1 MKPKEESPELREQLR
16 SSNFVQ
22 ISKCE
27 RSKDIKQLSKRQRKV
42 FDLLL
47 SGKHTVTQMTIKTGY
62 SDIRSYIKEI
72 RDKNIPVQDEW
83 VQKDDI
89 RFKRYWIPAEP
100 PHSNIESVNTV
111 GEVIKENFVD
121 LFERRGN
128 HYD

>member
-1 MKPKEESPELREQLR
+1 MKPKKEAPEGLNGSKRGQNISL
-16 SSNFVQ
+16 
-22 ISKCE
+22 SKCE
-27 RSKDIKQLSKRQRKV
+27 SKDRIKLSKRQKKV
-42 FDLLL
+42 FELLL
-47 SGKHTVTQMTIKTGY
+47 TGKYSVT
-62 SDIRSYIKEI
+62 DIKEI

-83 VQKDDI
+83 VQKDDT
-89 RFKRYWIPAEP
+89 RYKRYWIPAEP

>member
-1 MKPKEESPELREQLR
+1 MNTKKEAPEGLNGSKRGQNISL
-16 SSNFVQ
+16 
-22 ISKCE
+22 SKCE
-27 RSKDIKQLSKRQRKV
+27 QGKDIKQLSKRQRKV

-111 GEVIKENFVD
+111 GEVIQSDFKN
-121 LFERRGN
+121 LFERR
-128 HYD
+128 YDHE

>member
-1 MKPKEESPELREQLR
+1 MNAKKEAPEGLNGSKRGQNISL
-16 SSNFVQ
+16 
-22 ISKCE
+22 SKCE

-89 RFKRYWIPAEP
+89 RYKRYWIPAEP
-100 PHSNIESVNTV
+100 PHTDIENVKSV
-111 GEVIKENFVD
+111 GEVVQADFKD
-121 LFERRGN
+121 LFERRYN
-128 HYD
+128 HE

>member
-1 MKPKEESPELREQLR
+1 MKPKKEAPEGLNGSKRGQNISL
-16 SSNFVQ
+16 
-22 ISKCE
+22 SKCE
-27 RSKDIKQLSKRQRKV
+27 SKDIKQLSKRQRKV

-89 RFKRYWIPAEP
+89 RYKRYWIPAEP
-100 PHSNIESVNTV
+100 PHTDIENVKSV

>member
-1 MKPKEESPELREQLR
+1 MNAKKEAPEGLNGSKRGQ
-16 SSNFVQ
+16 NFSL
-22 ISKCE
+22 SKCE
-27 RSKDIKQLSKRQRKV
+27 RCKCTKLLSKRQRKV

-83 VQKDDI
+83 VQKADI
-89 RFKRYWIPAEP
+89 RFKRYWISAEP
-100 PHSNIESVNTV
+100 LHSNIESVNTV

-121 LFERRGN
+121 LFEKRGN

>member
-1 MKPKEESPELREQLR
+1 MKPKETPERLEPLQGQKD
-16 SSNFVQ
+16 FFTCV
-22 ISKCE
+22 CE
-27 RSKDIKQLSKRQRKV
+27 RSKDIKQLSMRQKKV
-42 FDLLL
+42 YDLLL
-47 SGKHTVTQMTIKTGY
+47 TGKHTVTQMTIKTGY

-100 PHSNIESVNTV
+100 PHSNIGGVNTV

-121 LFERRGN
+121 LFERRE
-128 HYD
+128 YD

>member
-1 MKPKEESPELREQLR
+1 MKPKEEAPEGLNGSKRGQNISL
-16 SSNFVQ
+16 
-22 ISKCE
+22 SKCE
-27 RSKDIKQLSKRQRKV
+27 SKDIKQLSKRQRKV

-89 RFKRYWIPAEP
+89 RYKRYWIPAEP

>member
-1 MKPKEESPELREQLR
+1 MKPKEEAPEGLNGSKRGQNISL
-16 SSNFVQ
+16 
-22 ISKCE
+22 SKCE
-27 RSKDIKQLSKRQRKV
+27 SKDIKQLSKRQRKV

-89 RFKRYWIPAEP
+89 RYKRYWIPAEP
-100 PHSNIESVNTV
+100 PHTDIENVKSV

>member
-1 MKPKEESPELREQLR
+1 MKPKEESPELREQFR

-22 ISKCE
+22 ISECE
-27 RSKDIKQLSKRQRKV
+27 RCKCTKLLSKRQRKV

-89 RFKRYWIPAEP
+89 RYKRYWIPAEP
-100 PHSNIESVNTV
+100 PHTDIENVKSV
-111 GEVIKENFVD
+111 GEVVQENFID
-121 LFERRGN
+121 LFEKRRE
-128 HYD
+128 YD

>member
-1 MKPKEESPELREQLR
+1 MNTKKEAPEGLNGSKRGQ
-16 SSNFVQ
+16 NFSL
-22 ISKCE
+22 SKCE
-27 RSKDIKQLSKRQRKV
+27 RCKCTKLLSKRQRKV

-89 RFKRYWIPAEP
+89 RYKRYWIPAEP
-100 PHSNIESVNTV
+100 PHTDIENVKSV
-111 GEVIKENFVD
+111 GEVVQENFID
-121 LFERRGN
+121 LFEKRRE
-128 HYD
+128 YD